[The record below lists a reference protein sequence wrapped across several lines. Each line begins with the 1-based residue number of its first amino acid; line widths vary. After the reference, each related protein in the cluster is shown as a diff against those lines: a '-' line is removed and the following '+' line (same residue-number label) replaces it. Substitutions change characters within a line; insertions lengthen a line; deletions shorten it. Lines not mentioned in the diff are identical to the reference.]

1 MNPDTAP
8 IAEIEAWLIE
18 RVSRVNW
25 WVMNHGMY
33 IRNTMDAAIA
43 CLPPGWEWSCNLT
56 TWNARRWKCGLLF
69 RTFAYRSND
78 PAKARDELLRLAA
91 KAWQKMEEGK

>member
-8 IAEIEAWLIE
+8 IAEVEAWLIGKTIPYPACIKATIGP
-18 RVSRVNW
+18 S
-25 WVMNHGMY
+25 
-33 IRNTMDAAIA
+33 IDAAIA

-78 PAKARDELLRLAA
+78 PTKARDELLRLAA
-91 KAWQKMEEGK
+91 KACQAEEYR